1 MNYLANRATDT
12 FQAGLS
18 ISYARFNDTLV
29 DGYVSGPL
37 TDTVRARLAFNVE
50 RADGWQY
57 SVTRPDER
65 NGRKNL
71 SSGRLLLDWKPSD
84 DWSIGL
90 NINGGLDRSDTQAA
104 QFRGPTISE
113 PGFSLLKNNR
123 PELFN
128 FPIAPNKARAADFD
142 PKLDLSQRNSLWQT
156 ALTVQHQLTGYVAL
170 KSITSFVQF
179 KQFQPLD
186 TDGTPYDAFGG
197 PVSGNLKSLYQELR
211 VQREGEGL
219 NWIVGANYIRDKIVE
234 RQRSTSTQ
242 SGFSIVGVSAFDNN
256 NRQKADTKSIYGNI
270 TYSFAEG
277 LKLESGLRYTKQKRN
292 FTACSR
298 ADDIVTATIYSNRL
312 KLPIA
317 IGDCL
322 TLGPTGVPGVQRD
335 KLVEDS
341 LSWRATLN
349 WQASADFLAYATVSR
364 GYKGGSF
371 PISGATSYLQYRPVK
386 QESLLDLEAGLKA
399 SLFDRRAQLNLA
411 GFYYE
416 YQDKQ
421 VRGKFIDAAT
431 KLAFSGLVNVPKS
444 RLYGAEAQLSLRL
457 SRALT
462 IGADATY
469 VNSKISAPFANVD
482 FYGFSKDF
490 EGEPLPF
497 APKWSM
503 VGRADFDQPVTEHL
517 TFFAG
522 ANVNYQSSTN
532 AALGQQP
539 AADIRS
545 FYTLDVRAGIR
556 TLDDKVTVSV
566 WGRNITNQYYWT
578 GVNLVLDVVSRY
590 AAQPATYGMTLS
602 YKI

>member
-1 MNYLANRATDT
+1 M
-12 FQAGLS
+12 
-18 ISYARFNDTLV
+18 
-29 DGYVSGPL
+29 
-37 TDTVRARLAFNVE
+37 
-50 RADGWQY
+50 
-57 SVTRPDER
+57 TRPDER

-312 KLPIA
+312 PIA

-322 TLGPTGVPGVQRD
+322 TLGPTGAWSPARQTGRRQPIMAGD
-335 KLVEDS
+335 VE
-341 LSWRATLN
+341 
-349 WQASADFLAYATVSR
+349 
-364 GYKGGSF
+364 
-371 PISGATSYLQYRPVK
+371 
-386 QESLLDLEAGLKA
+386 
-399 SLFDRRAQLNLA
+399 LA
-411 GFYYE
+411 GF
-416 YQDKQ
+416 
-421 VRGKFIDAAT
+421 
-431 KLAFSGLVNVPKS
+431 S
-444 RLYGAEAQLSLRL
+444 RL
-457 SRALT
+457 SRLRYCQSWLQGR
-462 IGADATY
+462 ILPDFGSD
-469 VNSKISAPFANVD
+469 ILSAIP
-482 FYGFSKDF
+482 
-490 EGEPLPF
+490 PC
-497 APKWSM
+497 
-503 VGRADFDQPVTEHL
+503 
-517 TFFAG
+517 
-522 ANVNYQSSTN
+522 
-532 AALGQQP
+532 
-539 AADIRS
+539 
-545 FYTLDVRAGIR
+545 
-556 TLDDKVTVSV
+556 
-566 WGRNITNQYYWT
+566 
-578 GVNLVLDVVSRY
+578 
-590 AAQPATYGMTLS
+590 
-602 YKI
+602 